1 MNLKQQLDNDVIVS
15 MKSKDSFKTKLL
27 RNLQS
32 KIKQVEVD
40 TQQSV
45 NEEQILTVLQKQIKQ
60 RKESF
65 QIFKDNNRKDLA
77 DIEEQELIILETYL
91 PKQMD
96 EKTLTLIIKSTID
109 SLEATSMKDMGKV
122 MKALKEDTA
131 GKADPSVISSL
142 VKQVLSN
149 G

>member
-15 MKSKDSFKTKLL
+15 MKAKDSFKTKLL

-77 DIEEQELIILETYL
+77 EVEEQELVILESYL

-96 EKTLTLIIKSTID
+96 EETLTLIVKSTID

-131 GKADPSVISSL
+131 GKADPSKVSSL
-142 VKQVLSN
+142 VKEYLK
-149 G
+149 

>member
-15 MKSKDSFKTKLL
+15 MKAKDSFKTKLL

-77 DIEEQELIILETYL
+77 EVEEQELFILESYL

-96 EKTLTLIIKSTID
+96 EETLTLIVKSTID

-122 MKALKEDTA
+122 MKALKEDIA
-131 GKADPSVISSL
+131 GKADPSIVSSL
-142 VKQVLSN
+142 VKQALSN

>member
-15 MKSKDSFKTKLL
+15 MKAKDSFKTKLL

-77 DIEEQELIILETYL
+77 EVEEQEIVILESYL

-96 EKTLTLIIKSTID
+96 EETLTLIIKSTID
-109 SLEATSMKDMGKV
+109 SLEANSMKDMGKV

-131 GKADPSVISSL
+131 GKADPSIVSSL
-142 VKQVLSN
+142 VKQALSN

>member
-27 RNLQS
+27 RNLLS
-32 KIKQVEVD
+32 KIKQIEVD
-40 TQQSV
+40 TQQTI

-77 DIEEQELIILETYL
+77 DVEEQELIILESYL

-96 EKTLTLIIKSTID
+96 EETLTLIVKSTID

-122 MKALKEDTA
+122 MAAVKQDTA
-131 GKADPSVISSL
+131 GKADPSKVSSL
-142 VKQVLSN
+142 VKEYLK
-149 G
+149 